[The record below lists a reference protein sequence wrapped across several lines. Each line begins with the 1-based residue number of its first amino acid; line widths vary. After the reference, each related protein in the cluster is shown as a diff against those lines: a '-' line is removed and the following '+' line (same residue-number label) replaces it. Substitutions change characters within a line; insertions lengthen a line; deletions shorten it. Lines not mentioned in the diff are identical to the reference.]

1 MARPE
6 NTRASHI
13 NERLMAPAAETLPM
27 DNEGRESEHQR
38 GKATW
43 MLDKLEYTSN
53 IR

>member
-1 MARPE
+1 MGRPE
-6 NTRASHI
+6 NTEASYI
-13 NERLMAPAAETLPM
+13 NERFMAAAAETLPM

-43 MLDKLEYTSN
+43 MLDKLGYRSN